1 MQNRFRTKAGFART
15 TAIAVLFAW
24 LAPSA
29 VALAAEG
36 EVERT
41 LAIVELRTGNE
52 ASPLTTDYLKEVG
65 QAFRDENSGDYI
77 LVAPEKGAEKLRKDR
92 DQVPTALTEERRAAL
107 TEARK
112 KGIEYLDNADAANAI
127 KALQAAEAKY
137 RAAIAAPGADDAI
150 RKEYLDVLA
159 QLATAY
165 VISKDKDAASEV
177 FRTVITAFGLKAQV
191 TDDNYRPDVVELF
204 KAVVKEVNA
213 LKKGSLEVTS
223 TTPGAHIIL
232 SGIDRGATPFT
243 VADLIPGTYAVRLQQ
258 EKTTSLLHRVK
269 IAGGGASKL
278 NVDVEFETHLVI
290 DDKQVGLSYSD
301 FDAAGKRLQNDAVAL
316 GRELEVNMVCVV
328 GVMDG
333 KLQALLIDVAGNKIT
348 RSSSNKVPQVGI
360 SKRAVASVVK
370 TILGE
375 SKKPEEV
382 VIGEKPAPAPAG
394 GWYTSVPGWIAG
406 GLGLGGLGLGA
417 ANAGNLSSAAVEVT
431 SDEEAQKIQTGR
443 TLAGV
448 GFGLGAALIGVSV
461 YFFYAKAKSSAAPDA
476 PAATWL
482 LPNGSNLGLPPVQLG
497 NAPVHFV
504 MPAQSSALPAQ

>member
-1 MQNRFRTKAGFART
+1 MQNRFRTKAGFAKV
-15 TAIAVLFAW
+15 TAISVLFAW
-24 LAPSA
+24 LAPNA
-29 VALAAEG
+29 VAIAAEG

-52 ASPLTTDYLKEVG
+52 ASALTTDYLKEVG

-77 LVAPEKGAEKLRKDR
+77 LVAPEKSAEKLRKDR

-137 RAAIAAPGADDAI
+137 RAAIAAPGADEAI

-177 FRTVITAFGLKAQV
+177 FRTVITAFGLKAPV

-213 LKKGSLEVTS
+213 LKKGTLEVTS

-243 VADLIPGTYAVRLQQ
+243 VPDLIPGTYAVRLQQ

-278 NVDVEFETHLVI
+278 SVDVEFETHLVI
-290 DDKQVGLSYSD
+290 DDKQVGLSYVD

-406 GLGLGGLGLGA
+406 GLGLAGLGVGA
-417 ANAGNLSSAAVEVT
+417 ANSSYLGSAPVEVT

-443 TLAGV
+443 TIAGV
-448 GFGLGAALIGVSV
+448 GLGVGVALVAVSV
-461 YFFYAKAKSSAAPDA
+461 YFFYAKAKSSAAPET
-476 PAATWL
+476 PAAWL
-482 LPNGSNLGLPPVQLG
+482 PPNGANLGLPPVQLG
-497 NAPVHFV
+497 NSPVHFV
-504 MPAQSSALPAQ
+504 VPAQ